1 MVRARVRDI
10 QPEDGRL
17 FSVYFLVGRPA
28 WKAGGVRDAQGE
40 GRGGRQMRRA
50 APSLG
55 PRAVARCAVRAAAAT
70 RPQFAVTHRR
80 DHTSLRLLHAGRT
93 RRARFERSARYLATG
108 SRSR

>member
-17 FSVYFLVGRPA
+17 FSVYFLVGRSA
-28 WKAGGVRDAQGE
+28 AGGGSARRA
-40 GRGGRQMRRA
+40 GRGLGGRQMRRA

-55 PRAVARCAVRAAAAT
+55 PRAAARCAVRAAAAT

-80 DHTSLRLLHAGRT
+80 DYTSPRLIHAGRT